1 MQIILIIPGMTE
13 KIFWRLPLLYGWGS
27 ISKEKS
33 CLEGS
38 RAMVH
43 LNDTAIERIAFIR
56 NYLPRQ
62 CGLATFTADLCEAIA
77 DQFKGTACIA
87 LPVNDIEAGY
97 NYPARV
103 RLEYPLL
110 WKRRSYRV

>member
-1 MQIILIIPGMTE
+1 
-13 KIFWRLPLLYGWGS
+13 
-27 ISKEKS
+27 
-33 CLEGS
+33 
-38 RAMVH
+38 MVH

-77 DQFKGTACIA
+77 NQLKGTACIA

-97 NYPARV
+97 NYLRV
-103 RLEYPLL
+103 FASSISYFGKLEPTECRL
-110 WKRRSYRV
+110 